1 MAKGKRIAFI
11 CHPYHRGGVTR
22 WMADAANEWSGQGNE
37 VYFVTVDP
45 VKEFHSAHGKETLI
59 QLIRKNDQGVKLLT
73 EPAGYEFEFGTPEYR
88 TWIYKKLIAQI
99 PAGTPIILSDDH
111 SVWAAAT
118 ALNTYY
124 PVIGVMHADENHY
137 YDLAEKYFRQVD
149 VFTCVSTRVN
159 MITTS
164 RVPGFDPAHIYTI
177 PCGINLPEFT
187 LSSRKDKVL
196 QLVFVGRIS
205 EYQKRAGDL
214 VKIAD
219 LLAKKGVEFRM
230 KIIGEGPLKSVLE
243 SEVETHG
250 LKEYVSFPGWLSQQE
265 VARNLSESDIL
276 VLTSDFEGTPIAM
289 MEAFAAGCGMVGTRV
304 SGIED
309 YERHPLAGDCL
320 GVYQVGAIEE
330 AVEQIIRISKIAI
343 DKRKKAARRLAESE
357 FSMQVCLD
365 RYLIA
370 MGAIKS
376 RKDATPEI
384 KFPVGGLIYSRLI
397 ALSRAIKVRLMK

>member
-1 MAKGKRIAFI
+1 MAKGSKIAFV

-22 WMADAANEWSGQGNE
+22 WMADAANEWARQGKE

-59 QLIRKNDQGVKLLT
+59 QLIRKNDQGVKLLAET
-73 EPAGYEFEFGTPEYR
+73 AGYEFEFGTPEYR
-88 TWIYKKLIAQI
+88 TWVYKKLITRI
-99 PAGTPIILSDDH
+99 PAGTPIILSDDQ

-118 ALNTYY
+118 SLSICY
-124 PVIGVMHADENHY
+124 PVVGVMHADENHY
-137 YDLAEKYFRQVD
+137 YDLAEKYFLHTD
-149 VFTCVSTRVN
+149 VFTCVSSRVN
-159 MITTS
+159 KITTL
-164 RVPGFDPAHIYTI
+164 RVPAFDPAHIYTI

-187 LSSRKDKVL
+187 NTSLKNKVL

-214 VKIAD
+214 VKIAAS
-219 LLAKKGVEFRM
+219 LAKTGVDFRM
-230 KIIGEGPLKSVLE
+230 KIIGEGPLKPALE
-243 SEVETHG
+243 AEVASLG
-250 LKEYVSFPGWLSQQE
+250 LEKQVSFLGWLSQQE
-265 VARNLSESDIL
+265 VAKNLADSDIL

-309 YERHPLAGDCL
+309 YEHHALAADCL
-320 GVYQVGAIEE
+320 GVYEVGAIEE
-330 AVEQIIRISKIAI
+330 AVAQIEKISKISP
-343 DKRKKAARRLAESE
+343 DKRRNAARKLAETE

-370 MGAIKS
+370 MSAIKS
-376 RKDATPEI
+376 RPDTIPKV
-384 KFPVGGLIYSRLI
+384 KFPIGGLVYSRLI
-397 ALSRAIKVRLMK
+397 AYSRALRVRFMK